1 MSKRQ
6 GIQELQARLA
16 SRLAAKDQTG
26 ALATWLAVEAGGHR
40 FLLPLG
46 QSGELFHPGPLVTV
60 PYARSWFLGL
70 VNLRG
75 ALYGVVD
82 LVNLPWLGVAER
94 PRKWTD
100 SPHSRLIVLPSMG
113 DTLCALAV
121 DRVLG
126 LKASQEFQLATG
138 EANGLPEG
146 LGRRL
151 VDQEGT
157 NWLEIDLVK
166 LSALPE
172 FLDIH
177 ERPVGA
183 EH

>member
-16 SRLAAKDQTG
+16 SRLAAKDQSG
-26 ALATWLAVEAGGHR
+26 ALAMWLAVEAGGQR
-40 FLLPLG
+40 FLLPLS
-46 QSGELFHPGPLVTV
+46 QSGELFHPTPLVKV
-60 PYARSWFLGL
+60 PYAKHWFLGL

-75 ALYGVVD
+75 ALYGVAD
-82 LVNLPWLGVAER
+82 LAKLPWLGLAHSG
-94 PRKWTD
+94 KGWT
-100 SPHSRLIVLPSMG
+100 HSMHARFIVVPGMG
-113 DTLCALAV
+113 DTLCTLAV

-126 LKASQEFQLATG
+126 LKASQGFQLAQEEPTQ
-138 EANGLPEG
+138 AADTVL
-146 LGRRL
+146 RRL
-151 VDQEGT
+151 IDEEGIG
-157 NWLEIDLVK
+157 WLEIDLVK
-166 LSALPE
+166 LSSSSE